1 MILRYILERV
11 GEDFGVVI
19 SFDPKPIKGDWSG
32 AGCHLNYSTLNMRSD
47 GGKQYI
53 LEAISKLEKRHYLHI
68 KVIFSKNQRHQIFES
83 LMIHKVVVITFED

>member
-1 MILRYILERV
+1 MATLRIKGDPGFKIWYQDILERV

-19 SFDPKPIKGDWSG
+19 SFDPKPIKGNWSG
-32 AGCHLNYSTLNMRSD
+32 AGCHLNYSTLKMRSD

-68 KVIFSKNQRHQIFES
+68 KVIFSKS
-83 LMIHKVVVITFED
+83 

>member
-68 KVIFSKNQRHQIFES
+68 KVIFSKIQRHKIFES